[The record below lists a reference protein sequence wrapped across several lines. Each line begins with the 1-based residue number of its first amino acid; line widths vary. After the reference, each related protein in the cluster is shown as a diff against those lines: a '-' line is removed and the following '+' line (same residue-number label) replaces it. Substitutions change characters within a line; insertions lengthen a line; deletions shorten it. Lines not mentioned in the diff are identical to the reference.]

1 MPEQSLSTSRLSDL
15 MYTPVT
21 TVHQFMAKAEIQPIL
36 PEPAPN
42 GCARRFNERQSV
54 LMMLAGDM
62 VRSGMKFPLAARWA
76 CRVAEQLLFDPEASF
91 VHIEFRRNG
100 ALFCFTSDET
110 PEAADAAG
118 PARFRTTFDLDAYRA
133 AFRAA
138 LADA

>member
-1 MPEQSLSTSRLSDL
+1 MNDQTLSTSRLSDL

-42 GCARRFNERQSV
+42 GCARQFDERQSL
-54 LMMLAGDM
+54 LMMLAADM

-76 CRVAEQLLFDPEASF
+76 CRIAEQLLFEPEAPR

-100 ALFCFTSDET
+100 ALFCFTSDDP

-118 PARFRTTFDLDAYRA
+118 PARFRTTFDLNAYRA

-138 LADA
+138 LTDA